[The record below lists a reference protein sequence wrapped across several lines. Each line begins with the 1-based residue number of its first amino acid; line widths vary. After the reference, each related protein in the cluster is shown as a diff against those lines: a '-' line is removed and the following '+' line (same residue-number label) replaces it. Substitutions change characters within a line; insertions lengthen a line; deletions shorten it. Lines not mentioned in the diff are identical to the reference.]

1 MRLHKIGFS
10 ALALACTFVACD
22 KKLDLEPAQNVSE
35 ELALSTDANVKS
47 VLLGAYDALASDGL
61 WGGNALRDG
70 ELMAADGELR
80 WVGTFTGPREVYNH
94 AMIAT
99 NGEAEDRWTD
109 AYNVINRVNNVLDAL
124 DIVLPEDR
132 TQVEGEARFIRA
144 AAYFELVR
152 FYAQPYDAA
161 GNNTQPGVPLVLR
174 PTRGIDASS
183 QVARNSVEEVYTQ
196 ILDDLT
202 KAEGLL
208 PAENGVL
215 AGQFTAAALLARV
228 YLQMGRYAEARSKAD
243 AVIGSG
249 LYALVSNYADEWNN
263 DDNTSEDI
271 YAVQVSSQ
279 DFGQAT
285 LTIFYSIPEFGGRD
299 GDIEIEQK
307 HLDLY
312 EAGDARLA
320 FFYEGAGAIRSG
332 KWRNQYRNVPIIRL
346 AEMYLIRAEANLRL
360 GGVVGAPPLDDY
372 NILRVRAGLAP
383 AASVSLEELL
393 LERRRELAHEGHRI
407 HDVKRLKESV
417 DGLAYNDPK
426 LVFPIPAREIEANPK
441 LQQNA
446 GY

>member
-1 MRLHKIGFS
+1 MQLHKIGLS
-10 ALALACTFVACD
+10 ALLLASMFAACN
-22 KKLDLEPAQNVSE
+22 KELDLEPAQSVSE
-35 ELALSTDANVKS
+35 ELALSTDANVKT
-47 VLLGAYDALASDGL
+47 VLLGAYDALAKDGL
-61 WGGNALRDG
+61 WGGNALRDA
-70 ELMAADGELR
+70 ELLAADGELR
-80 WVGTFTGPREVYNH
+80 WVGTYTGPREVYNK
-94 AMIAT
+94 ALIAS

-109 AYNVINRVNNVLDAL
+109 AYDAINRVNNVLSAL
-124 DIVLPEDR
+124 GTVVADD
-132 TQVEGEARFIRA
+132 QAHVEGEALFIRA

-152 FYAQPYDAA
+152 FFALPYEA
-161 GNNTQPGVPLVLR
+161 GVNNTQLGVPLVLR

-183 QVARNSVEEVYTQ
+183 QVARNTVEEVY
-196 ILDDLT
+196 
-202 KAEGLL
+202 AEITAELVRAKTLL

-215 AGQFTAAALLARV
+215 AGKHTAAALLARV
-228 YLQMGRYAEARSKAD
+228 YLQMGRYEEARSNAD
-243 AVIGSG
+243 EVIASG
-249 LYALVSNYADEWNN
+249 LYTLVADYADEWNN

-271 YAVQVSSQ
+271 FAVQISSQ
-279 DFGQAT
+279 DFAEAT

-312 EAGDARLA
+312 EADDARLA

-332 KWRNQYRNVPIIRL
+332 KWRNQYRNQPIIRL
-346 AEMYLIRAEANLRL
+346 AEMYLIRAEVNLRL
-360 GGVVGAPPLDDY
+360 NGLVGAAPVDDY
-372 NILRVRAGLAP
+372 NALRTRAGLA
-383 AASVSLEELL
+383 AATSVSLEELL

-426 LVFPIPAREIEANPK
+426 LVFPIPAREIGANPK